1 VKRQLERVSP
11 VAVLVWRGER
21 IESRHRMAFA
31 VADAAGALAH
41 GHGDLS
47 EAVLPRS
54 AVKPLQA
61 LPLLESG
68 AADRFS
74 LTPVEIALACA
85 SHGGEPAHVS
95 AVAGW
100 LGRLGLGPD
109 ALECGA
115 HPPSYG
121 PAAEAL
127 AGRGEPPSSL
137 HNNCSG
143 KHAGMLTLARHLG
156 VPTAGYVE
164 ADHPVQQR
172 IAAILAEMAD
182 AGPLPAPAIDGCSV
196 PSFPLTLRQLA
207 TAMARLADPAR
218 LRPELAAACR
228 RVQNA
233 MRAHPDMVAGTGRA
247 CTAIMTALPEVLVK
261 TGAEGVYAAALPSR
275 GLGIALKVE
284 DGAGRAASVALLA
297 LLDALGALDEPARR
311 AFEEIARPRLRNH
324 RGVLV
329 GRIEPAPGWPDLA

>member
-1 VKRQLERVSP
+1 VKRYLERASP

-21 IESRHRMAFA
+21 IESRHRAAFA
-31 VADAAGALAH
+31 VADAAGALVH
-41 GHGDLS
+41 GGGDLS
-47 EAVLPRS
+47 EAVFPRS

-61 LPLLESG
+61 LPMLESG

-74 LTPVEIALACA
+74 LAPLEIALACA

-95 AVAGW
+95 AVAAW
-100 LGRLGLGPD
+100 LARLGLGPD

-115 HPPSYG
+115 HPPSYA

-127 AGRGEPPSSL
+127 ARRGEPPSPL

-172 IAAILAEMAD
+172 IAVNLAEMAV

-196 PSFPLTLRQLA
+196 PSFPLALPQLA
-207 TAMARLADPAR
+207 TAMARLADPIR

-228 RVQNA
+228 RVQSA
-233 MRAHPDMVAGTGRA
+233 MRAHPDMVAGSGRA

-297 LLDALGALDEPARR
+297 LLDALGTLDEPARM
-311 AFEEIARPRLRNH
+311 ALEEIARPKLRNH
-324 RGVLV
+324 RGLLV

>member
-1 VKRQLERVSP
+1 VKRHLERGSP
-11 VAVLVWRGER
+11 VAVLVWRGQR
-21 IESRHRMAFA
+21 IESRHRVAFA
-31 VADAAGALAH
+31 VADATGALVH
-41 GHGDLS
+41 GGGDLS
-47 EAVLPRS
+47 EAVFPRS

-61 LPLLESG
+61 LPMLESG

-74 LTPVEIALACA
+74 LAPVEIALACA
-85 SHGGEPAHVS
+85 SHGGEPSHVS
-95 AVAGW
+95 AVAAW
-100 LGRLGLGPD
+100 LARLGLGPD

-115 HPPSYG
+115 HPPSCG

-127 AGRGEPPSSL
+127 ARRGEPPSPL

-156 VPTAGYVE
+156 VPTSGYVE

-172 IAAILAEMAD
+172 IAALLAEMAD

-196 PSFPLTLRQLA
+196 PSFPLTLPQLA

-228 RVQNA
+228 RVQSA
-233 MRAHPDMVAGTGRA
+233 MRAHPDMVAGTGRV

-261 TGAEGVYAAALPSR
+261 TGAEGAYAAALPSR

-297 LLDALGALDEPARR
+297 LLDALGALDEPAR
-311 AFEEIARPRLRNH
+311 AALEEIARPKLRNH
-324 RGVLV
+324 RGLLV